1 MNTSISTSSTWI
13 RSLAAGAARR
23 GTAVALIMLAL
34 LAFAATRPATA
45 AAASTPRAST
55 PDLAAI
61 DRYVEA
67 QRRATRLPGLALG
80 IVHGDR
86 IVHLRGFGHADSS
99 GRLVTPQTP
108 FILAS
113 TTKSFTALAIM
124 QLVEAGKVDLDAP
137 VQRYLPWFHLADPAA
152 SARITIRHLL
162 NQTSGLADPSSS
174 LIKADSSDAALE
186 HAVRALST
194 VQPTHPPGQAFGYA
208 NMNYVTLGLIVQT
221 LAGQSYEDYMR
232 QHVLAPLGM
241 TNSYPSLREA
251 RQHGLATGSRY
262 WFGHPVAFQ
271 LPDSRAAA
279 PAGYISASA
288 EAMSHYLIAH
298 LNAGRSGAARVLSPA
313 GIAELHRPA
322 VKLSGPDRDIA
333 YAMGWYVE
341 HANGVSM
348 LWHPGNAPN
357 FHADILLAP
366 QSRWGVVVLTNGHN
380 GLSPDRETAIARG
393 VLGLLVGRQLTTPPV
408 TNANQI
414 LFSILLGA
422 GVLQALGIARSIGLL
437 RRWRAQPARRPHGL
451 TGVAGRIVVPLMVN
465 LAWALVC
472 LVGLPML
479 LGGSLSVLL
488 LTTPDFAVVAVA
500 SGIVAAAWSILR
512 AILAVRT
519 IRRHH
524 AEPAVPDGRN
534 PADGHHRRQGQH
546 LLGRAAPG
554 RQSTGARRTAA
565 APTPTPAGSA

>member
-1 MNTSISTSSTWI
+1 MNTSISRSSTWI
-13 RSLAAGAARR
+13 RSWPAGPARRVAITVLAALL
-23 GTAVALIMLAL
+23 VLLAL
-34 LAFAATRPATA
+34 GGPRPLAA
-45 AAASTPRAST
+45 AAASATRTVTGT

-67 QRRATRLPGLALG
+67 ERRATRLPGLALG

-86 IVHLRGFGHADSS
+86 IVHLRGFGNAGPS
-99 GRLVTPQTP
+99 GQPVTPQTP

-137 VQRYLPWFHLADPAA
+137 VQRYLPWFRLADPAA
-152 SARITIRHLL
+152 SARITVRHLL
-162 NQTSGLADPSSS
+162 NQTSGLADPSDS
-174 LIKADSSDAALE
+174 LTNGDDSNTALE

-194 VQPTHPPGQAFGYA
+194 VAPTHPPGQAFGYS

-221 LAGQSYEDYMR
+221 VAGQSYEDYMR

-241 TNSYPSLREA
+241 TNSYPSSLEA
-251 RQHGLATGSRY
+251 RRHGLATGHRY

-271 LPDSRAAA
+271 TPDNRAAV

-298 LNAGRSGAARVLSPA
+298 LNAGRSGTARVLSPA

-341 HANGVSM
+341 QTNGVSM

-357 FHADILLAP
+357 FHADIMLAP
-366 QSRWGVVVLTNGHN
+366 QARWGVVVLANGHN
-380 GLSPDRETAIARG
+380 ALSSDRESTIARG
-393 VLGLLVGRQLTTPPV
+393 VLGLLVGRQLTSPPV

-414 LFSILLGA
+414 LLFVLLA
-422 GVLQALGIARSIGLL
+422 VGVLQVLGIARSIVLL
-437 RRWRAQPARRPHGL
+437 RRWHAQPARRPRGL
-451 TGVAGRIVVPLMVN
+451 IRVTGRVIVPLAVS

-472 LVGLPML
+472 LVGLPLL

-488 LTTPDFAVVAVA
+488 LTIPDLAVLLVA
-500 SGIVAAAWSILR
+500 SGVVALAWGVCR
-512 AILAVRT
+512 AILATRVL
-519 IRRHH
+519 RRHD
-524 AEPAVPDGRN
+524 AEPAVP
-534 PADGHHRRQGQH
+534 AQVE
-546 LLGRAAPG
+546 
-554 RQSTGARRTAA
+554 TV
-565 APTPTPAGSA
+565 SA

>member
-1 MNTSISTSSTWI
+1 MATAKETTVNTSISRSSTWI
-13 RSLAAGAARR
+13 RSLMAGPARR
-23 GTAVALIMLAL
+23 AAVVALAAMLVL
-34 LAFAATRPATA
+34 LAFGATRPATA
-45 AAASTPRAST
+45 AAASAPGAST

-61 DRYVEA
+61 DHYVQA

-86 IVHLRGFGHADSS
+86 IVHLRGFGHADSA

-137 VQRYLPWFHLADPAA
+137 VQRYLPWFRLTDPAA
-152 SARITIRHLL
+152 SARITVRHLL
-162 NQTSGLADPSSS
+162 NHTSGLADPSSFLTKGDGS
-174 LIKADSSDAALE
+174 NAALE
-186 HAVRALST
+186 HAVRALGT
-194 VQPTHPPGQAFGYA
+194 VAPIHPPGEGFRYA

-221 LAGQSYEDYMR
+221 VAAQPYEAYMR

-241 TNSYPSLREA
+241 TNSYTSPVEA
-251 RQHGLATGSRY
+251 RRHGLATGHRY

-271 LPDSRAAA
+271 TPYNRAAV

-298 LNAGRSGAARVLSPA
+298 LNAGRFGAAQVLSAA

-322 VKLSGPDRDIA
+322 VKLPSGPDRDIA

-341 HANGVSM
+341 HANGVEM

-357 FHADILLAP
+357 FHADIMLAP
-366 QSRWGVVVLTNGHN
+366 QNRWGVVVLTNGHN
-380 GLSPDRETAIARG
+380 ALSPDRETAIARG

-408 TNANQI
+408 TNANQV
-414 LFSILLGA
+414 LFLVLLAVGA
-422 GVLQALGIARSIGLL
+422 LQVLGMARSIVLL
-437 RRWRAQPARRPHGL
+437 RRWRAQPARRPRGL
-451 TGVAGRIVVPLMVN
+451 IRVTGRIVMPLVVS

-472 LVGLPML
+472 LVGLPLL

-488 LTTPDFAVVAVA
+488 HTIPDLAVVLVA
-500 SGIVAAAWSILR
+500 SGVVAAAWGFCR

-519 IRRHH
+519 VRRHCT
-524 AEPAVPDGRN
+524 EPAVP
-534 PADGHHRRQGQH
+534 AQVE
-546 LLGRAAPG
+546 
-554 RQSTGARRTAA
+554 TV
-565 APTPTPAGSA
+565 SA